1 MSNMAKRET
10 ADGINKAEPDVSHWL
25 EAVRSIID
33 EHRWTRCETIRAIV
47 EGRAP
52 REAIKL
58 WAMEYHHYSTIATA
72 NAFVMLA
79 NAPDRQTYA
88 AWGCNM
94 AGELGY
100 LDEPEHLT
108 LLAELPK
115 ELGAT
120 DEDIASYSP
129 LPATLGAAFT
139 ASYYFRRSFEEGIA
153 AGVASENMAVDAM
166 EALYEGLKR
175 HYKID
180 SRFFKVHIAA
190 EQEHA
195 EIGLAL
201 LAKHAGTTALRERM
215 QRAIV
220 NTCLTKRQMWT
231 GCEVF
236 FKQ

>member
-1 MSNMAKRET
+1 MVSRENAT
-10 ADGINKAEPDVSHWL
+10 GAQKADPDVGDWL
-25 EAVRSIID
+25 GDVRSVID

-52 REAIKL
+52 RAAIKT

-88 AWGCNM
+88 AWGRNM

-120 DEDIASYSP
+120 DEDIASYAP

-175 HYKID
+175 HYGID
-180 SRFFKVHIAA
+180 SRFFRVHIAA

-201 LAKHAGTTALRERM
+201 LARHAGTPALRERM
-215 QRAIV
+215 RRAIV
-220 NTCLTKRQMWT
+220 NTCLTKRQMWI
-231 GCEVF
+231 GCEAF
-236 FKQ
+236 FR